1 MEIVFDSEIDK
12 GNYQSDVSQT
22 KNYETNGQI
31 FRAHVSS
38 YNQGHYKI
46 DRLAEDGHFENLEG
60 MGDSWNGKITV
71 NYTDVHL
78 LKNDEIIK
86 ANWDKVWEMVEEKI
100 RQYSEMLPPLKEVKK

>member
-1 MEIVFDSEIDK
+1 MEIVFDSEIEK

-60 MGDSWNGKITV
+60 RGDSWNGKISV

-78 LKNDEIIK
+78 LSGETIK
-86 ANWDKVWEMVEEKI
+86 ANWNKVWEMVEEKI
-100 RQYSEMLPPLKEVKK
+100 RQYSQMLPALKENKS